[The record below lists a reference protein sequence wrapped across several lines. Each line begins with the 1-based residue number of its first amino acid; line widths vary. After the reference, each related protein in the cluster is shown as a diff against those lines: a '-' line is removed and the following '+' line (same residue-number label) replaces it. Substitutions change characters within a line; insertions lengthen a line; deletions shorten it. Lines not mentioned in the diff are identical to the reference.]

1 MLRTYCWRI
10 LTVYNFTG
18 VTVGTKSRLYMILI
32 LCYCMTAASL
42 LTSVI
47 TLNTLI
53 ALITASIAISFA
65 AGAERDAKVP

>member
-1 MLRTYCWRI
+1 ML
-10 LTVYNFTG
+10 
-18 VTVGTKSRLYMILI
+18 LYDGM
-32 LCYCMTAASL
+32 AASL